1 MAQSH
6 SHRVSQYFLEKEE
19 ISISL
24 LPLFYSPN
32 RKISPGSEEK
42 EACSASRTR
51 VKAYKRIGADRNG
64 DQSGNEISNDAFS
77 RITYTS

>member
-51 VKAYKRIGADRNG
+51 VKAYKG
-64 DQSGNEISNDAFS
+64 
-77 RITYTS
+77 